1 MDFLPTAQIGQTG
14 VEFVPSEDGTKL
26 AVRVA
31 GGSGQRTPLI
41 MLHGL
46 QSHSGWF
53 VQSQSFLAGLGF
65 PVYAMDRRGSGLSE
79 GARGDCTNF
88 RQMGNDVLA
97 VVHYARAQ
105 HEVDAV
111 HVFGHCFGTIPAA
124 LFATEHP
131 DLVASLM
138 LASSGIY
145 TRVNLGLS
153 RKLELVM
160 ARASRR
166 AVEIPIPLKA
176 EMFSELSEC
185 VQFIHADDARLKT
198 ATGSL
203 YFEVRRACQHI
214 QSHRRRLT
222 MPVFMAS
229 AGSDPICDT
238 EANERFFWSL
248 PARHRLLVRY
258 ERSRH
263 VIEFSEQRDEFFRDL
278 NWWMERF
285 GDERYAKSA
294 AA

>member
-1 MDFLPTAQIGQTG
+1 MDFLPTAEIGQAG
-14 VEFVPSEDGTKL
+14 VEYVPGDDGTKL
-26 AVRVA
+26 AVRTA
-31 GGSGQRTPLI
+31 GGSGHRTPLV

-53 VQSQSFLAGLGF
+53 VQSQTFLAGLGF

-79 GARGDCTNF
+79 GPRGDCTDF
-88 RQMGNDVLA
+88 RQMGDDVLA
-97 VVHYARAQ
+97 VVNYARAQ
-105 HEVDAV
+105 HDVEAV
-111 HVFGHCFGTIPAA
+111 HVFGHCFGTIPAS
-124 LFATEHP
+124 LFATAHP
-131 DLVASLM
+131 ELVSSLM

-145 TRVNLGLS
+145 TKVNLGLS
-153 RKLELVM
+153 RKLELVL
-160 ARASRR
+160 AKASRR
-166 AVEIPIPLKA
+166 SVEIPIPLKA
-176 EMFSELSEC
+176 EMFSELTEC
-185 VQFIHADDARLKT
+185 VRFIHEDEARLKT

-214 QSHRRRLT
+214 QSHRHRLT

-258 ERSRH
+258 DRSRH
-263 VIEFSEQRDEFFRDL
+263 VIEFSEQRDDFFRDL
-278 NWWMERF
+278 SWWMERF